1 MKERILNG
9 WTFTRALY
17 LIMGVFVI
25 INAVTNRQWLGIVFG
40 GYFASM
46 GLFAFGCASGNCFG
60 GNCEVEQKQISN
72 ATIQDV
78 DFEEVKTK

>member
-1 MKERILNG
+1 MKERILTN

-17 LIMGVFVI
+17 LIMGIAVI
-25 INAVTNRQWLGIVFG
+25 IQSIMSHQWFGVALG

-46 GLFAFGCASGNCFG
+46 GLFAFGCASGNCY
-60 GNCEVEQKQISN
+60 VAPKQKTS
-72 ATIQDV
+72 TIQNV

>member
-1 MKERILNG
+1 MKERILTN
-9 WTFTRALY
+9 WTFSRALY
-17 LIMGVFVI
+17 LIIGIALI
-25 INAVTNRQWLGIVFG
+25 IQSIMSNQWFGIAIG

-46 GLFAFGCASGNCFG
+46 GLLAFGCASGNCFK
-60 GNCEVEQKQISN
+60 GNCATEPKQKSN